1 MLVLVLVCAVFA
13 IIFLI
18 DGDKTGTIMA
28 SFHIR
33 ESGRWQAKVRR
44 AGGVLSKTFEKKAD
58 AEAWARKIESE
69 LERGVWRDTAEADR
83 TTLAEALERYGRE
96 VTPRKKGAMQ
106 ESYRVAALQR
116 LPLARKSLSRV
127 TAMDIAR
134 FRDDELEALKPA
146 TVAKH
151 LALLSSV
158 FEVARKEW
166 GIEVD
171 NPVRK
176 IAKPKFDNARAR
188 RLSPDELRYLLSAV
202 DEPGCSVKT
211 KAGDRRNEWMP
222 LIVRWAIETAMRQ
235 GEILALDWRHVDL
248 DKRTAHLPETKNGT
262 ARTVPLSTAA
272 VALIRPA
279 GNVQRLRKGR
289 VFSTTASALKQSF
302 ARAVTRAR
310 REYEKDCAARGDD
323 PAPGFLE
330 DLHFHDLRHEATS
343 RLAERLQMHELMRVT
358 GHKDT
363 RMLARYYHPRPE
375 DLAKKLG

>member
-1 MLVLVLVCAVFA
+1 
-13 IIFLI
+13 
-18 DGDKTGTIMA
+18 MA
-28 SFHIR
+28 TFQQR
-33 ESGRWQAKVRR
+33 EGGRWQAKVRR
-44 AGGVLSKTFEKKAD
+44 RGYPDQSKTFAKRTD
-58 AEAWARKIESE
+58 AEAWARKVESE
-69 LERGVWRDTAEADR
+69 LERGVWRDTAEAER
-83 TTLAEALERYGRE
+83 TTLAEALERYEKE
-96 VTPRKKGAMQ
+96 VTPRKKGAAQ
-106 ESYRVAALQR
+106 EVYRVRALAR
-116 LPLARKSLSRV
+116 LPLARRALARIRGS
-127 TAMDIAR
+127 DIAE
-134 FRDDELEALKPA
+134 FRDAELARLAPSSVVKQ
-146 TVAKH
+146 
-151 LALLSSV
+151 LALLSNL

-176 IAKPKFDNARAR
+176 ISKPKFDNARER
-188 RLSPDELRYLLSAV
+188 RLEVEEERYLLAAV
-202 DEPGCSVKT
+202 DDPGHSVRAKS
-211 KAGDRRNEWMP
+211 GDRRNEWMP

-235 GEILALDWRHVDL
+235 SEILALDWRHVDL

-262 ARTVPLSTAA
+262 SRTVPLSSAA

-289 VFSTTASALKQSF
+289 VFPTTTSALKQSF
-302 ARAVTRAR
+302 TRAVARAR
-310 REYEKDCAARGDD
+310 REYEKDCAAQGES

-343 RLAERLQMHELMRVT
+343 RLAERLQLHELMRVT